1 MDKLHIFVILR
12 MGPPRV
18 ARSRVLIN
26 FVADG
31 SRVRIRFLFYGMQG
45 KVKEREF
52 STKRVNESKLPDRL

>member
-12 MGPPRV
+12 MGPLRV

-26 FVADG
+26 FVADE
-31 SRVRIRFLFYGMQG
+31 SRVRIRFLFYGMHG